1 MRLECGQVIELMKNR
16 PTVNTASLS
25 PTFLHMSGDRTVT
38 VPTNLRR
45 HKGPDDIL
53 RKNAR
58 GNWKPTDSIHRQ
70 VCFQEKGT
78 KAQKQRIRKL
88 FR

>member
-58 GNWKPTDSIHRQ
+58 ATGNQPIPYTGRFVSRKKGPKHRNR
-70 VCFQEKGT
+70 G
-78 KAQKQRIRKL
+78 
-88 FR
+88 